1 MQVTSHHR
9 QSAGHRLPASLAGAS
24 RRSPSELQRSLS
36 ATRARSDILSFR
48 TLGDIDMTRL
58 VTNKLTVLCTL
69 IMGWIVTLF
78 IIIAQQV

>member
-1 MQVTSHHR
+1 
-9 QSAGHRLPASLAGAS
+9 
-24 RRSPSELQRSLS
+24 
-36 ATRARSDILSFR
+36 
-48 TLGDIDMTRL
+48 MTRL